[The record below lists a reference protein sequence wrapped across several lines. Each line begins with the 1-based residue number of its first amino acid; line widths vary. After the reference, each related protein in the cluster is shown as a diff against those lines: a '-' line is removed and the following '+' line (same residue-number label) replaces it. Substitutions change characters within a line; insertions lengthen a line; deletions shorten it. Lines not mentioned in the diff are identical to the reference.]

1 MKDNNEKLLNGLT
14 QNQANERLKQ
24 YGYNDLEAQKSQTL
38 LQIADVYFIN
48 SFSINLFFCF

>member
-38 LQIADVYFIN
+38 LQIILEILIPTIFN
-48 SFSINLFFCF
+48 SS